1 MSERHVLKMLRQMA
15 SGQPVEVAPGMASTK
30 EFARLA
36 SIAQEFGY
44 EYAGV
49 RQKWGYVM
57 LFVPGLSPQGR
68 ARAAQNWAQYPNASD
83 GGALPPLV
91 PAAIELLK
99 ARITFDMTALYGN
112 QVIRSIGLCVI
123 LLGLG
128 LQRGTTSVLLAGAFC
143 AVLMVAVPLG
153 LAINRRRKAK
163 CTALLQAAGFIPV
176 TDQNGRLRYV
186 PPSGQFPGQ
195 GNPFAGRP

>member
-1 MSERHVLKMLRQMA
+1 MVKMLRQMT
-15 SGQPVEVAPGMASTK
+15 SGQPVEVAPGMATTK

-36 SIAQEFGY
+36 SIAQQFGY

-49 RQKWGYVM
+49 RQGWGYVM
-57 LFVPGLSPQGR
+57 LFVPDFSPQAR

-83 GGALPPLV
+83 GGALPPLA
-91 PAAIELLK
+91 PGAIELLK
-99 ARITFDMTALYGN
+99 ARITFDMSALYGN
-112 QVIRSIGLCVI
+112 QVIRSIGLCVFP
-123 LLGLG
+123 LALG

-143 AVLMVAVPLG
+143 AVLMVAIPLG